1 MAGTREIAQK
11 NGLKGGRPIGS
22 KNTPTEI
29 REQILGIF
37 QARAQDIANEMAN
50 IAFNGK
56 FEPTRLAALDKILDR
71 LIGKPLQPTD
81 ARFQGDISLT
91 VFTGVPRNDDE

>member
-1 MAGTREIAQK
+1 MAGNHPLSKI
-11 NGLKGGRPIGS
+11 NGLKGGRPAGS
-22 KNTPTEI
+22 KNTPVEI
-29 REQILGIF
+29 REQILNIF
-37 QARAQDIANEMAN
+37 RARAQDIANEMAN

-81 ARFQGDISLT
+81 TRFQGDISLT
-91 VFTGVPRNDDE
+91 VFTGVPRADDP